1 MYDQSVPFCVWVDQ
15 KGLMVQNCL
24 VYLAVEKKL
33 ADSRLRVLILIC
45 THFPVIGYILI
56 FKVFIK
62 RKILLVET
70 V

>member
-1 MYDQSVPFCVWVDQ
+1 
-15 KGLMVQNCL
+15 MVQNCL